1 MASGGK
7 TEADLD
13 LSTFSKGLR
22 RCANFIPG
30 LHIWISLAPA
40 EGPLRCAPGHRK
52 IPAIGVLISQLPT
65 PAAHPAMRAVLVR
78 SLLPSLMLAA
88 LIGGGMAPAQGS
100 LHQRLASPAAGDLP
114 FGGQDIAY
122 GNDPLQRLSFWGPAT
137 KTGRPVP
144 LILFVHG
151 GGWKRGDRATATG
164 C

>member
-52 IPAIGVLISQLPT
+52 VPAIGVLISQLPT
-65 PAAHPAMRAVLVR
+65 PAAHPAMRAVL
-78 SLLPSLMLAA
+78 
-88 LIGGGMAPAQGS
+88 I
-100 LHQRLASPAAGDLP
+100 
-114 FGGQDIAY
+114 GGQDIAY